1 MRQLLIYTLVIAS
14 ALLGGC
20 DSGIFSVYRLDIQQ
34 GNALDMERVNQL
46 EIGMDERQV
55 RFLMGTPLLT
65 DTFHDNRWDY
75 LYWFKPGRGDLVR
88 YRVTVFFD
96 AGKVIRIDK
105 EGLEDVK
112 PEEVQ
117 TPGEEPDRLDTNRE
131 DTKPEAAQ
139 TSVIEED

>member
-1 MRQLLIYTLVIAS
+1 MRQLLIYTLIIAS

-34 GNALDMERVNQL
+34 GNALDVERVNQL

-88 YRVTVFFD
+88 HRVTVFFD
-96 AGKVIRIDK
+96 NGKVVRIVK
-105 EGLEDVK
+105 EGLETPETVNDDEVKDDVQA
-112 PEEVQ
+112 PSPDVEY
-117 TPGEEPDRLDTNRE
+117 TP
-131 DTKPEAAQ
+131 
-139 TSVIEED
+139 VIEED